1 MTPEFELRRIRNALL
16 RDSDWT
22 QFNDSPMSEE
32 QKQAWAVY
40 RQALRDLPNNSTPS
54 FDGTNQL
61 IGFTFP
67 QRPE

>member
-32 QKQAWAVY
+32 QKQAWVVY

-61 IGFTFP
+61 IGFTLP